1 MKNRPIIHITDQ
13 ITVEVAAYSMNS
25 EGTRFAASFIFEY
38 PRFIHAELMTHR
50 VFSRNAASSR
60 AVPVKTLVDMVYNR
74 PAMPTHW
81 GKNQPGMSASEE
93 CNNPVEVLPN
103 VFLPREQAW
112 QYGASFAGNLA
123 LAFDAAGYHKQ
134 IVNRLT
140 EPFQRFRVMV
150 TTTELDNFL
159 HLRYHKDAQPE
170 IQKVAQGVANL
181 LQYVDDGLE
190 MALGVAEAEI
200 LYPGEWHTPYVEHER
215 DENGSLL
222 YYVEEEDE
230 YSSSVK
236 KYLTLQ
242 EALKISSSCS
252 AQISYRKLD
261 DSLEKAINVYDRLV
275 ESKPVHASPFEHQ
288 CTPMEIFKVEMN
300 FNDHKG
306 DDIISALFQHP
317 GVTHVDKYGNVWS
330 GNYRGFIQHRQM
342 IEGHV
347 CNSYVPH

>member
-1 MKNRPIIHITDQ
+1 MKYPVVHITDQ
-13 ITVEVAAYSMNS
+13 ITVEVVAYSTNARR
-25 EGTRFAASFIFEY
+25 TAKAVTFAFEY

-50 VFSRNAASSR
+50 LFSRNAASSR
-60 AVPVKTLVDMVYNR
+60 AVPVKALVDMVYNR

-81 GKNQPGMSASEE
+81 GKNQPGMSANEE

-123 LAFDAAGYHKQ
+123 LAFDKAGYHKQ

-140 EPFQRFRVMV
+140 EPFQRFRVLV

-190 MALGVAEAEI
+190 MALGVAEPEV
-200 LYPGEWHTPYVEHER
+200 LYPGEWHTPYVDHER

-230 YSSSVK
+230 YSSGNK
-236 KYLTLQ
+236 LYLTLE
-242 EALKISSSCS
+242 EALKISSSCA

-261 DSLEKAINVYDRLV
+261 DSITKAISVYDRLV
-275 ESKPVHASPFEHQ
+275 TSEPVHASPFEHQ
-288 CTPMEIFKVEMN
+288 CTPMEIDRVEFN
-300 FNDHKG
+300 FNEGKG
-306 DDIISALFQHP
+306 DDLVTALFQHP
-317 GVTHVDKYGNVWS
+317 GVTHVDKIGRVWS
-330 GNYRGFIQHRQM
+330 GNYCGFIQHRQM
-342 IEGHV
+342 IPNHV